1 MSSYRTHAL
10 SGAVL
15 STGVGVII
23 SSMPW
28 AAMLVPFRSSAMFDL
43 LGQFAVLG
51 AISALWPDI
60 DEPNSFASRSSVTVF
75 ALLGCLSGSALV
87 VRFPAHDS
95 ASASMITLALAL
107 IVGALIGALVG
118 YLVPWGIQTIAGGHR
133 RGTHSWLTFLAL
145 AMVGC
150 VLLPWIPGH
159 PFSLKGSIIG
169 IALAGSMIL
178 FRGWTQGWDWPR
190 WEALSWIF
198 IVPAISA
205 YLAMNFT
212 GASTYTSLS
221 GVKKELRWAV
231 PLEITAAGIGLFI
244 WIWARFSS

>member
-150 VLLPWIPGH
+150 VLLPWIPGIGAIFCWLAWGGFVH
-159 PFSLKGSIIG
+159 VLGDIVTPSGVPVWYPVSNRRLHLFPPG
-169 IALAGSMIL
+169 IAEFG
-178 FRGWTQGWDWPR
+178 
-190 WEALSWIF
+190 EWIF
-198 IVPAISA
+198 VAVIIAVGILIGTAI
-205 YLAMNFT
+205 T
-212 GASTYTSLS
+212 
-221 GVKKELRWAV
+221 
-231 PLEITAAGIGLFI
+231 
-244 WIWARFSS
+244 